1 MLTLNQ
7 FLKQQ
12 FKGKSIPRDFKKMAL
27 EQHYSQSKEKI
38 MFKGDMDLCH
48 LLRSLKQEINVYI
61 KEQNIIHV
69 PKPEKKQQN
78 ILENAKAE
86 KRKKFESWLDTCPI
100 DWQTSRHP
108 SSEIRTINFVVE
120 D

>member
-27 EQHYSQSKEKI
+27 EQHYSQSKDKI
-38 MFKGDMDLCH
+38 MFKGDVDLCH

-61 KEQNIIHV
+61 KE
-69 PKPEKKQQN
+69 QN